1 MKMRM
6 NQKGLTLIEMVLTI
20 VILAISLIIITGM
33 LSSGVGRSS
42 DTTLEIR
49 SAALAQSYL
58 DEIISKRFDE
68 NSHPRGI
75 PPCRA
80 NCTTFVN
87 FGPDSGEDDRSDYDD
102 VDDYHGLDEGE
113 GQVNPLQDSTG
124 AEREGYE
131 SFRVRVSVRYM
142 DVGASGTEENLAVDL
157 NDLDENEDAKVI
169 TVRVNYLNSGTEG
182 IAYSAYKTN
191 F

>member
-1 MKMRM
+1 MRGM
-6 NQKGLTLIEMVLTI
+6 YQKGLTLIEMVLTI
-20 VILAISLIIITGM
+20 VILAISLIIITSM

-58 DEIISKRFDE
+58 DEILSKRFDE
-68 NSHPRGI
+68 MSHPRGI
-75 PPCRA
+75 PPCRS
-80 NCTTFVN
+80 NCTILAN

-102 VDDYHGLDEGE
+102 VDDYNGLDQ
-113 GQVNPLQDSTG
+113 GQGQTDPLQDSTG
-124 AEREGYE
+124 AERAGYE
-131 SFRVRVSVRYM
+131 NFRVRVTVRYM
-142 DVGASGTEENLAVDL
+142 DIAASGTEENLGVAS
-157 NDLDENEDAKVI
+157 NDLDDNEDAKVI
-169 TVRVNYLNSGTEG
+169 TVTVNYLNSGTEG

>member
-1 MKMRM
+1 MKMQIG
-6 NQKGLTLIEMVLTI
+6 QKGLTLIEMVITI
-20 VILAISLIIITGM
+20 VILAISLAAISAM

-58 DEIISKRFDE
+58 DEILSKRFDE

-80 NCTTFVN
+80 NCTTFAN
-87 FGPDSGEDDRSDYDD
+87 FGPDSGENGRADYDD
-102 VDDYHGLDEGE
+102 VDDYHGLDQ
-113 GQVNPLQDSTG
+113 GQGQTDPLQDSTG
-124 AEREGYE
+124 AERTGYE
-131 SFRVRVSVRYM
+131 NFRVRVSVRYM
-142 DVGASGTEENLAVDL
+142 DIAVSGTEENLAVDL